1 MEKWQDPQVI
11 ALWIA
16 IAVALVFTILL
27 FVVRIMYTGYK
38 RMAEANL
45 REANLQIEHQK
56 KLMETSLQAQEK
68 ERMRIA
74 ADLHDGLI
82 GKLTAIRMQSQ
93 IANAPESVDV
103 LLKESITEAR
113 RISHDLTPPLLEYS
127 SLSELIQELLYPWE
141 KKYTINFYGDIR
153 HNEGISVDYKL
164 QLIRIVQELLTNTI
178 KHAEADVINIH
189 LRHTEDY
196 LCLKSSDNGIGFK
209 PGLLKKGL
217 GMNSLEMRT
226 QYLNAHYKIKPKQGK
241 GTTAL
246 ILLSLR

>member
-16 IAVALVFTILL
+16 IVVALVFTILL

-45 REANLQIEHQK
+45 REANLKIDHQK

-82 GKLTAIRMQSQ
+82 GKLTAVRMQSQ
-93 IANAPESVDV
+93 IANAPDSVDV

-141 KKYTINFYGDIR
+141 KKYIIDFYGDVR
-153 HNEGISVDYKL
+153 HNESISVDHKL
-164 QLIRIVQELLTNTI
+164 QLIRIVQELLTNII
-178 KHAEADVINIH
+178 KHAEASIITAH
-189 LRHTEDY
+189 LRHSNDY
-196 LCLKSSDNGIGFK
+196 LCLKITDNGKGFD
-209 PGLLKKGL
+209 PTIQKKGL
-217 GMNSLEMRT
+217 GMNSLEMRA
-226 QYLNAHYKIKPKQGK
+226 QYLKAYYRIKPAGSK

-246 ILLSLR
+246 ILLPLR

>member
-16 IAVALVFTILL
+16 IAVVLVFTILL

-45 REANLQIEHQK
+45 REANLKIDHQK

-74 ADLHDGLI
+74 SDLHDGLI
-82 GKLTAIRMQSQ
+82 GKLTAVRMQSQ
-93 IANAPESVDV
+93 IANAPDSVDA

-127 SLSELIQELLYPWE
+127 SLSELIEELLYPWE
-141 KKYTINFYGDIR
+141 KRYTINFYSDIR
-153 HNEGISVDYKL
+153 HNDSISTDYKL
-164 QLIRIVQELLTNTI
+164 QLIRIVQELLTNII
-178 KHAEADVINIH
+178 KHAEANVITAHI
-189 LRHTEDY
+189 RHTHSS
-196 LCLKSSDNGIGFK
+196 LCIKIADNGKGFN
-209 PGLLKKGL
+209 PQMQKKGL

-226 QYLNAHYKIKPKQGK
+226 QYLNANCRVRPMGNK

-246 ILLSLR
+246 ILLYLR